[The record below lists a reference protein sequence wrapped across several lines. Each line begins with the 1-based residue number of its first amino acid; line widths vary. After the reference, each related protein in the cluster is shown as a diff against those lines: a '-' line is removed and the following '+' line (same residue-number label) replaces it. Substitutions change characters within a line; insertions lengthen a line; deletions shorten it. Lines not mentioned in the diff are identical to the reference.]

1 MSVSKVD
8 DETRAHLLVSRV
20 EAAVQRYRSGYEETD
35 KERYSR
41 DLVGWRPEFGFSP
54 ALCKFLSE
62 QDQYGRDDPAEFKDA
77 PFFCEAVLYAL
88 FGKEDARTLL
98 AYLRHGV
105 GFTHEEFQAAQGDE

>member
-54 ALCKFLSE
+54 KLCEFLAQE
-62 QDQYGRDDPAEFKDA
+62 DRWGGRTAEGVQGRS
-77 PFFCEAVLYAL
+77 VLL
-88 FGKEDARTLL
+88 
-98 AYLRHGV
+98 
-105 GFTHEEFQAAQGDE
+105 

>member
-54 ALCKFLSE
+54 KRTRSSTRRRLMLRE
-62 QDQYGRDDPAEFKDA
+62 QVRD
-77 PFFCEAVLYAL
+77 AV
-88 FGKEDARTLL
+88 
-98 AYLRHGV
+98 HGV
-105 GFTHEEFQAAQGDE
+105 GGSARDSAG